1 MNTRGKCSF
10 LMHIHGY
17 VLSSFRRILY
27 LGWCFFIRLFS
38 SSRASD
44 SLSTTTCLR
53 SEARE
58 SITWVLPDWFLL
70 KYDDTLFLRLRA
82 LPTYSRLPAA
92 SINWYT
98 PGLSGSV
105 ETVDHMSLLPF
116 TKCNYRANLGIKAI
130 SQQLNKQD
138 RALIKCP
145 RLIGAGSVGIFSEET
160 DCRAGKKQAADSR
173 LVFRQIAAHA

>member
-1 MNTRGKCSF
+1 MSLRVRNTRGKCSF

-92 SINWYT
+92 VSYT
-98 PGLSGSV
+98 HL
-105 ETVDHMSLLPF
+105 
-116 TKCNYRANLGIKAI
+116 
-130 SQQLNKQD
+130 
-138 RALIKCP
+138 
-145 RLIGAGSVGIFSEET
+145 
-160 DCRAGKKQAADSR
+160 
-173 LVFRQIAAHA
+173 